1 MLAAVV
7 LVASVL
13 ALGGCASAPPPEQA
27 VPQQAPPGAAAEPAQ
42 ATPAPPAPQPAPP
55 APPIPAPEAQPPRPE
70 YAVSKEVYNRTFDE
84 IRAVITELNTHIA
97 RGEYEGWLEHLTDNY
112 VRETSRQEYL
122 DKWKEDPELK
132 QRGIVLRSLHDFF
145 EYRVVPTRSR
155 AQLDEIQ
162 FVDDSHVYAYTVLR
176 GEKYL
181 LYYLVKTDKGWKVDF
196 Y

>member
-7 LVASVL
+7 LVACVL
-13 ALGGCASAPPPEQA
+13 ALGGCASAPAPEQT
-27 VPQQAPPGAAAEPAQ
+27 VPQQAPPTVVVEPAP
-42 ATPAPPAPQPAPP
+42 AAPAPAAPPAPQPPNP
-55 APPIPAPEAQPPRPE
+55 D

-97 RGEYEGWLEHLTDNY
+97 RGEYDGWLEHLTDNY
-112 VRETSRQEYL
+112 VHETSKQEYL

-145 EYRVVPTRSR
+145 AYRVVPTRSR
-155 AQLDEIQ
+155 AELDEIQ